1 MFVPAGERNI
11 DVVCRWLSTDK
22 DRETAT
28 RMPVAYAFVNNS
40 GANDGDDDDTS
51 RFLHHGAERD
61 SFLLSRIDHCA
72 RQNEDLGDAFLEVTD
87 FECMMSRKPSKY
99 FLYEIRDY

>member
-61 SFLLSRIDHCA
+61 SFLLSRTDHCA

-87 FECMMSRKPSKY
+87 FEYDVEKTV
-99 FLYEIRDY
+99 EIFSL